1 MVILQ
6 SFGISHCI
14 GKHKI
19 SWQIFRFVAAQLEQ
33 TFDTIEELLMDK
45 TNQFSVFA
53 GQVSA
58 PELVRL

>member
-1 MVILQ
+1 MH
-6 SFGISHCI
+6 SFGISR
-14 GKHKI
+14 
-19 SWQIFRFVAAQLEQ
+19 QIFRYVAVQLEQ
-33 TFDTIEELLMDK
+33 TFDTIEELLMDE

>member
-1 MVILQ
+1 MVIQ
-6 SFGISHCI
+6 SLGISICN

-19 SWQIFRFVAAQLEQ
+19 SRQIFRFVAAQLEQ

>member
-1 MVILQ
+1 MENIK
-6 SFGISHCI
+6 SP
-14 GKHKI
+14 GKY
-19 SWQIFRFVAAQLEQ
+19 SLFRFVAAQLEQ